1 MEEEFMQNNP
11 AFESL
16 MNSPQKLNINEDK
29 STIERYTKIFGC
41 KNDLNSMQYIN
52 GRIKT
57 LQKLHDETLFLRR
70 KVKIE

>member
-1 MEEEFMQNNP
+1 MQNNP

-41 KNDLNSMQYIN
+41 KNDLNSM
-52 GRIKT
+52 
-57 LQKLHDETLFLRR
+57 
-70 KVKIE
+70 